1 MQGILFDLIVVCLLV
16 WLAARIGGRA
26 FAHTAIG
33 VRWRQSRNRRLVE
46 RGHSTHCPR
55 HGDFA
60 EQDLVRLPS
69 GETLCPMCYE
79 EIYHADL
86 H

>member
-1 MQGILFDLIVVCLLV
+1 MRGILLDLIVIFLIA
-16 WLAARIGGRA
+16 WPIARICGWA
-26 FAHTAIG
+26 FERTAVGI
-33 VRWRQSRNRRLVE
+33 RWRQSRNRRLLE
-46 RGHSTHCPR
+46 RGRSTHCPR

>member
-1 MQGILFDLIVVCLLV
+1 MRGILFDLIVLL
-16 WLAARIGGRA
+16 LAAWALVRLGGWA
-26 FAHTAIG
+26 FGRTAVG
-33 VRWRQSRNRRLVE
+33 VRWRQSRNRRVVE
-46 RGHSTHCPR
+46 RRRSAHCPR

-60 EQDLVRLPS
+60 ERDLVRLPS
-69 GETLCPMCYE
+69 GETLCPSCYE